1 MQQRDS
7 NRRPKK
13 DYEEGSYPHETLRK
27 SDIPNINKLKQPKKI
42 PEFQKINDFTN
53 IKVKDNGEIEIH
65 VQNKEDATNVVIGEG
80 ITINTNKTIT
90 VNSEKDINFNSSS
103 SFNVKAP
110 VISLVETGYSY
121 TSVKKEDK
129 ENEWKQQWINPS

>member
-1 MQQRDS
+1 MCIRD
-7 NRRPKK
+7 R
-13 DYEEGSYPHETLRK
+13 
-27 SDIPNINKLKQPKKI
+27 
-42 PEFQKINDFTN
+42 
-53 IKVKDNGEIEIH
+53 
-65 VQNKEDATNVVIGEG
+65 NKEDATNVVIGEG